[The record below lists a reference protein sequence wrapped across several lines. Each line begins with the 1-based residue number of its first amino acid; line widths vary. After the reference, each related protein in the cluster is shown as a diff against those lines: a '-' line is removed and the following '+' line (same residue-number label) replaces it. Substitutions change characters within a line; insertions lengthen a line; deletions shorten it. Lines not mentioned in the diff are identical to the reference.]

1 MAKQAERRAAS
12 RAAIL
17 EAARDLFGRHGFG
30 ATTMDAVAAEAG
42 LAKGAV
48 YHHFASKEALFEA
61 VFDLVSAGLARDCA
75 AAGRA
80 EPDVLAAMVAA
91 NRHYFAVCSH
101 GPLAQIVLRDAPAVL
116 GWARWREVDE
126 RHFAGGFPRAL
137 ARAMEQGLI
146 ARQPVEPL
154 ARLLLGAVT
163 EAAMACA
170 GRDDLAAAG
179 EVYADA
185 LANLV
190 EALRLR

>member
-1 MAKQAERRAAS
+1 MARQAERREAS
-12 RAAIL
+12 RTAIL
-17 EAARDLFGRHGFG
+17 EAATGLFGERGFAG
-30 ATTMDAVAAEAG
+30 TTMDAVAAAAG

-48 YHHFASKEALFEA
+48 YHHFPGKEALFEA
-61 VFDLVSAGLARDCA
+61 VFDRVSAALARDCA
-75 AAGRA
+75 AAGRGA
-80 EPDVLAAMVAA
+80 PDVLAAMVAA
-91 NRHYFAVCSH
+91 NRHYFAACSR

-170 GRDDLAAAG
+170 AREDLEAAG
-179 EVYADA
+179 EIYADA
-185 LANLV
+185 LASLV